1 MIEVFL
7 NNLINK
13 MYRLINHV
21 AYQNLKNKNFNKQSV
36 NKLRKNKK
44 KIVDKET
51 FKKYLKYIFNFQQRS
66 FTDW

>member
-1 MIEVFL
+1 
-7 NNLINK
+7 

-36 NKLRKNKK
+36 SKLRISK

-51 FKKYLKYIFNFQQRS
+51 FKKYLKYIFKFQHRS

>member
-1 MIEVFL
+1 
-7 NNLINK
+7 

-21 AYQNLKNKNFNKQSV
+21 AYQNLKIKNFDKQSV
-36 NKLRKNKK
+36 SK